1 MTEAEAEAAFEAM
14 MRESKDTEAQR
25 TKEDFGAAA
34 LVRKFQAQLTAD
46 ATYRDVF
53 NPARDG
59 DCLMR
64 CAVKHE
70 FDGSG
75 ESAEAADDGGR
86 AEATS
91 GGWQI
96 VGSAPGKKGIKGGRG
111 SKNSIGNNGPSVC
124 GANKS
129 NVAPVAMRYFGVLV
143 ALSNS
148 SAVLLF
154 LQCLVFF

>member
-64 CAVKHE
+64 CAVKHYL
-70 FDGSG
+70 DGSG
-75 ESAEAADDGGR
+75 KSVKAADDGGR

-91 GGWQI
+91 GG
-96 VGSAPGKKGIKGGRG
+96 
-111 SKNSIGNNGPSVC
+111 
-124 GANKS
+124 
-129 NVAPVAMRYFGVLV
+129 
-143 ALSNS
+143 
-148 SAVLLF
+148 
-154 LQCLVFF
+154 